1 MPTYNM
7 HEAKT
12 HFSKLARAALE
23 GENIIIAKAGVP
35 ILRLEKVEA
44 KAPKKRVL
52 GTLSHLRSKMPT
64 DEEWKR
70 MDQGIEREIYDGL
83 ERKLG
88 HWVK

>member
-12 HFSKLARAALE
+12 HFSKLARAALD

-35 ILRLEKVEA
+35 ILRLEKVEG
-44 KAPKKRVL
+44 KSPKKRML
-52 GTLSHLRSKMPT
+52 GTLSHLKSSMLT

-70 MDQGIEREIYDGL
+70 MDEEIEKEIDAGL
-83 ERKLG
+83 EQKLG
-88 HWVK
+88 HWIK